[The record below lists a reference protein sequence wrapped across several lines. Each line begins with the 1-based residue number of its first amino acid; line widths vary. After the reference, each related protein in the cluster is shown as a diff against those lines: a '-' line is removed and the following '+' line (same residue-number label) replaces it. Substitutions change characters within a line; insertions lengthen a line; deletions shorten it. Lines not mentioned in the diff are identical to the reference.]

1 MDFERIFEHPI
12 VIQENMIFLNF
23 EGNTLQKNQ
32 TQTQD
37 SFSEKWTQFEQG
49 EKKEEV
55 YSFQKEWFLKL
66 YGFDSEERL
75 KQFLSTKKTIIDTGC
90 GLGYKAAWFAEL
102 APHALVLGVD
112 ISEAAKIAANN
123 YKHLANLYFYQAD
136 IANTGIK
143 EGVIDFTVCDQVIM
157 HTEVPEITFAH
168 LTSITSKMGEFACYV
183 YRKKALPRELI
194 DDHFRSATHDIPNK
208 QLWEMSSQLT
218 ELGKRLSDLKIT
230 FDSPDIPLLG
240 IKGGKQDLQR
250 FIYWNFIK
258 CFWREDW
265 GKEMSDATNFD
276 WYAPSNAK
284 RFSKKEYLALIEKNL
299 LEVESFHEEEACYS
313 SRMRKR
319 KLTNLD

>member
-1 MDFERIFEHPI
+1 MEVKDLFINPI
-12 VIQENMIFLNF
+12 KVDNNIIYLNSID
-23 EGNTLQKNQ
+23 NIDQKNQ
-32 TQTQD
+32 AQTQD

-168 LTSITSKMGEFACYV
+168 LTSITSKKGEFACYV

-194 DDHFRSATHDIPNK
+194 DDHFRSATHDIPNE

-218 ELGKRLSDLKIT
+218 ELGKRLSELKIT
-230 FDSPDIPLLG
+230 FDSPAIPLLG

-284 RFSKKEYLALIEKNL
+284 RYSEEEFKNMIEQNNL
-299 LEVESFHEEEACYS
+299 VIQHFHEEEACFS
-313 SRMRKR
+313 GRFI
-319 KLTNLD
+319 N